1 MPLPQHIRRFRA
13 LGFLESYFQ
22 SSSGSRIP
30 DERRSLCPHACR
42 TWWVSALF
50 FLLAASD
57 LLGVVTLEVGKSNGA
72 VPFPHS
78 NGRQIG
84 RNRVGIWFVAYDGG
98 TGGAGSIS
106 LSASRSDDPE
116 FAGDFYPPLVVVGKS
131 PEARIS
137 TMGGA
142 ALGGSFVIDDNDTL
156 HLIWQSS
163 EPKGIWYV
171 RCSVEGAQAAQR
183 IGQSGSWSAP
193 QRVDDSGRDPRMGDL
208 SVDPEGRLW
217 VTYSQASASGDGN
230 SLLQAGGKEY
240 KRHQGRKEEDEIWAA
255 TPSDQGWRRKRL
267 TLPGAFRAP
276 VMDLDPGG
284 TLHLA
289 FTRDDSWF
297 LFYLQIPEFA
307 LGFDRD
313 QDFTQ
318 ILPHGPWS
326 GTGYLNYSVVGWEEK
341 ALVVFEK
348 SEHVILYAY
357 FDGQDWTRKP
367 LHFSQEKLH
376 RPQLARDEHGV
387 AWVFWNNSARGH
399 TFYSR
404 WLGSRFSA
412 PYESRTLYGDPFSH
426 EEGVV
431 TLPNRPTTGPRLSD
445 FHSVQKEMSSGSGY
459 LGMAVSSTGPSG
471 GVFFDR
477 MRVPDLKPERGR
489 KVLFLDMLE
498 ISATEGLVESFHPMR
513 KHPSNPILRTGPP
526 GSFDDL
532 RAHAY
537 GEVLFDEGKFRM
549 WYSGLDQAFA
559 VTQRSNHHVGYAE
572 SEDGLNWV
580 KPTLNQ
586 VEYRGSKANN
596 IVDLD
601 YQGGGA
607 YMPMIV
613 KDERE
618 ANPDHRYKAI
628 VAQRGNTLHYSA
640 DGVHWATGGSV
651 KGGFGDRR
659 NFFYDILEP
668 KPERRWK
675 VFSHCGIETYRWV
688 RATCVYWSSDL
699 LEWTSDPR
707 NPNMLPRAGIE
718 VEQHLTSAWPYA
730 NMYLGMFD
738 IWGPNQLMPQ
748 QLIASRDGVNFVH
761 VFDGEPVIELGKQ
774 GEWDAGWVSP
784 VNVPLEIG
792 DETWFYYSG
801 SASTIGPF
809 VQWNSTPM
817 MTGLAT
823 IRRDG
828 FVSLNVHGDSE
839 SGWAT
844 TIPFQPSGRPLQ
856 LEINAEGLSQGE
868 GRILVELREDGR
880 VLGRSSAVI
889 DDGVELPVLWP
900 GGARQLALPS
910 GGRPL
915 RLRFRLEGKAQ
926 LYSFTFK

>member
-1 MPLPQHIRRFRA
+1 MLAETHF
-13 LGFLESYFQ
+13 ESET
-22 SSSGSRIP
+22 SRIVGN
-30 DERRSLCPHACR
+30 RGFSCLHTSWIR
-42 TWWVSALF
+42 WGSAFL
-50 FLLAASD
+50 FLLGISELSA
-57 LLGVVTLEVGKSNGA
+57 VVTLEVGKSNGA

-84 RNRVGIWFVAYDGG
+84 RTQAGIWLVAYDG
-98 TGGAGSIS
+98 TTAGAGTIF
-106 LSASRSDDPE
+106 LAASRDDDPE
-116 FAGDFYPPLVVVGKS
+116 FAGDFHPPVPIAGNS
-131 PEARIS
+131 AEARIS
-137 TMGGA
+137 NTGGA
-142 ALGGSFVIDDNDTL
+142 AFGASFVIDDRDVL
-156 HLIWQSS
+156 HLIWQGSD
-163 EPKGIWYV
+163 PRGIWYSQ
-171 RCSVEGAQAAQR
+171 CSLKDAQAARR
-183 IGQSGSWSAP
+183 IGQRGSWTSP
-193 QRVDDSGRDPRMGDL
+193 QRVDDNAQDARLGDL
-208 SVDPEGRLW
+208 SVDGQGRLW
-217 VTYSQASASGDGN
+217 VTYSQASTSGDGN
-230 SLLQAGGKEY
+230 SLLQAGGKQY

-255 TPSDQGWRRKRL
+255 TPSDQGWRRSRL

-307 LGFDRD
+307 SAFDED
-313 QDFTQ
+313 KDFTQ

-326 GTGYLNYSVVGWEEK
+326 GTGYLNYSVVGWGEQ

-348 SEHVILYAY
+348 SEHVILYAH

-387 AWVFWNNSARGH
+387 AWVFWNNSTRGH

-404 WLGSRFSA
+404 WLGNRFSS
-412 PYESRTLYGDPFSH
+412 PYECRTLYGDPFSH

-431 TLPNRPTTGPRLSD
+431 TSPNRPTTGPKLGD
-445 FHSVQKEMSSGSGY
+445 FHSVQKEMASGSGY
-459 LGMAVSSTGPSG
+459 LGMALSSTGPSG
-471 GVFFDR
+471 GVYFDR
-477 MRVPDLKPERGR
+477 MLVPDLQPEPGR

-498 ISATEGLVESFHPMR
+498 VGATQGVVETLHPMK
-513 KHPSNPILRTGPP
+513 KHSSNPVLRIGAP

-537 GEVLFDEGKFRM
+537 GEVLYDQGKFRM

-580 KPTLNQ
+580 KPKLNQ
-586 VEYRGSKANN
+586 VEYRGSRANN

-618 ANPDHRYKAI
+618 TDPDRRYKAI

-640 DGVHWATGGSV
+640 DGVHWSTGGSV
-651 KGGFGDRR
+651 KGRFGDRR

-730 NMYLGMFD
+730 GMYLGMFD
-738 IWGPNQLMPQ
+738 IWGPDQLMPQ

-761 VFDGEPVIELGKQ
+761 VFDGEPVIELGKP

-784 VNVPLEIG
+784 VNVPLDVG

-801 SASTIGPF
+801 SATTIGPF
-809 VQWNSTPM
+809 VRWNSTPM

-828 FVSLNVHGDSE
+828 FVSLSVLEDSA
-839 SGWAT
+839 SSWAT
-844 TIPFQPSGRPLQ
+844 TIPFHPTGSLLQ

-868 GRILVELREDGR
+868 GRILVELLEDGK
-880 VLGRSSAVI
+880 VLARSNAVVE
-889 DDGVELPVLWP
+889 DGVESAVLWP
-900 GGARQLALPS
+900 YGGKQLALPS
-910 GGRPL
+910 EEESL
-915 RLRFRLEGKAQ
+915 QLRFRLEGEAQ

>member
-1 MPLPQHIRRFRA
+1 MLRQIH
-13 LGFLESYFQ
+13 LESATKFPVAVKKVLLRLCAFR
-22 SSSGSRIP
+22 SRL
-30 DERRSLCPHACR
+30 SL
-42 TWWVSALF
+42 VLF
-50 FLLAASD
+50 LFLWTND
-57 LLGVVTLEVGKSNGA
+57 LQAVVTLEVGKSNGA

-84 RNRVGIWFVAYDGG
+84 RNQTGTWFVAYDGKRADG
-98 TGGAGSIS
+98 RTIFLA
-106 LSASRSDDPE
+106 ASQDNDPE
-116 FAGDFYPPLVVVGKS
+116 FAGDFHPPVAVAGES
-131 PEARIS
+131 GEALIS
-137 TMGGA
+137 RHGGRTFGA
-142 ALGGSFVIDDNDTL
+142 SFVIDQNDVL

-163 EPKGIWYV
+163 NPRGIWYS
-171 RCSVEGAQAAQR
+171 RCSVQGAQAAER
-183 IGQSGSWSAP
+183 IREGHHWSPA
-193 QRVDDSGRDPRMGDL
+193 QRVDDNAQDARMGDL
-208 SVDPEGRLW
+208 SVGAGGRLW
-217 VTYSQASASGDGN
+217 ITYSQAAATGDGN
-230 SLLQAGGKEY
+230 SLLQADGKEY
-240 KRHQGRKEEDEIWAA
+240 KRHQGRKEEDEIWVA
-255 TPSDQGWRRKRL
+255 TPSDSGWKRKRL

-276 VMDLDPGG
+276 VMDLDSGG

-297 LFYLQIPEFA
+297 LFYLQLPEFA
-307 LGFDRD
+307 SGFDRD

-326 GTGYLNYSVVGWEEK
+326 GTGYLNYSVVGWGEQ

-348 SEHVILYAY
+348 SEHVILYAH
-357 FDGQDWTRKP
+357 FDGEEWTRRP
-367 LHFSQEKLH
+367 LHFSQDKLH

-404 WLGSRFSA
+404 WLGTRFSA
-412 PYESRTLYGDPFSH
+412 PYECRTLYGDPFSH
-426 EEGVV
+426 EKGVV
-431 TLPNRPTTGPRLSD
+431 TRPNRPTTHPILSD
-445 FHSVQKEMSSGSGY
+445 FHSVQKEMSPGSGY

-471 GVFFDR
+471 GVYFDR
-477 MRVPDLKPERGR
+477 MVVPDLKPEPGR
-489 KVLFLDMLE
+489 KVLFVDMLE
-498 ISATEGLVESFHPMR
+498 VSTTEGLVETLHPMK
-513 KHPSNPILRTGPP
+513 KHPSNPVLRTGTP

-537 GEVLFDEGKFRM
+537 GEVLYDQGKFRM

-559 VTQRSNHHVGYAE
+559 ETQRSNHHVGYAE

-586 VEYRGSKANN
+586 VEYRGSTTNN

-601 YQGGGA
+601 YQGRGA

-613 KDERE
+613 KDEGE
-618 ANPDHRYKAI
+618 ADPDRRYKAI

-640 DGVHWATGGSV
+640 DGIHWTSGGSV
-651 KGGFGDRR
+651 KGRFGDRR

-699 LEWTSDPR
+699 LHWTSDPR
-707 NPNMLPRAGIE
+707 NPNMLPRAGVE

-730 NMYLGMFD
+730 GMYLGMFD
-738 IWGPNQLMPQ
+738 IWGPDQLMPQ

-784 VNVPLEIG
+784 VNVPLDIG
-792 DETWFYYSG
+792 NETWFYYSG
-801 SASTIGPF
+801 SATTIGPF

-828 FVSLNVHGDSE
+828 FVSLSVDGE
-839 SGWAT
+839 SKAGWAT
-844 TIPFQPSGRPLQ
+844 TIPFQSTGSPLQ
-856 LEINAEGLSQGE
+856 LEINAAGLSRGE
-868 GRILVELREDGR
+868 GRILVELLEEGQ
-880 VLGRSSAVI
+880 VLGRSSALVE
-889 DDGVELPVLWP
+889 DGVELPVLWP
-900 GGARQLALPS
+900 YGGRQLAWP
-910 GGRPL
+910 GGAKSL
-915 RLRFRLEGKAQ
+915 QLRFRLEGGAQ